1 MERNRRFRP
10 WIPVLAGL
18 LFPTWWAVG
27 DSLAQ
32 TQLRFEISVPDSVRS
47 EPLTG
52 RVYVMFSQNRSRT
65 PFLQVGRTGIP
76 FFGTDVEAL
85 APGAIAVIDEYDLG
99 SPIPNLSDIPP
110 GEYFVQ
116 AFVNVYSEFQR
127 ADGHVVWMHED
138 QGEGQ
143 HWNRS
148 PGNLYSDPQRVRID
162 PGAGGVVRLEANR
175 RIPPVQ
181 IPDDTEWV
189 RRFRFQSPKLTE
201 FWGRPI
207 YLGATVLLPPD
218 YDANTIRY
226 PVVYEQGHFSLNAPM
241 GFSEGRRIYEAWMRD
256 DFPRMIVV
264 TFQHPTPYFDDSYAV
279 NSANVGPY
287 GDAILAEL
295 IPEVEQRFRVIRES
309 WARILT
315 GGSTGGWEALALQI
329 FHPDF
334 FGGTWAYCPDPV
346 DFHDVEGIN
355 IYDDVNAYY
364 KQHEWR
370 RVPTPNTRE
379 INGEIRLTSEQR
391 NHFELVSGTRGRS
404 GEQLDAWSAVYG
416 PVGEDGYFK
425 PLFDKFTG
433 EIDPDVAE
441 YWRENYD
448 LRYYLEQNWSEV
460 GPKLVDKL
468 HIYTGTMDNFYLNNS
483 TKLLEEWMLTTT
495 DPHYE
500 GYFEYGFGAGH
511 CWTGT
516 ATSWERL
523 QEIADYVFERKP
535 ASTTAPWYQ

>member
-1 MERNRRFRP
+1 
-10 WIPVLAGL
+10 
-18 LFPTWWAVG
+18 
-27 DSLAQ
+27 
-32 TQLRFEISVPDSVRS
+32 
-47 EPLTG
+47 
-52 RVYVMFSQNRSRT
+52 
-65 PFLQVGRTGIP
+65 
-76 FFGTDVEAL
+76 
-85 APGAIAVIDEYDLG
+85 
-99 SPIPNLSDIPP
+99 
-110 GEYFVQ
+110 
-116 AFVNVYSEFQR
+116 
-127 ADGHVVWMHED
+127 
-138 QGEGQ
+138 
-143 HWNRS
+143 
-148 PGNLYSDPQRVRID
+148 
-162 PGAGGVVRLEANR
+162 
-175 RIPPVQ
+175 
-181 IPDDTEWV
+181 
-189 RRFRFQSPKLTE
+189 
-201 FWGRPI
+201 
-207 YLGATVLLPPD
+207 
-218 YDANTIRY
+218 
-226 PVVYEQGHFSLNAPM
+226 
-241 GFSEGRRIYEAWMRD
+241 
-256 DFPRMIVV
+256 MIVV

>member
-1 MERNRRFRP
+1 MERNRRIRP
-10 WIPVLAGL
+10 WIPVLAGI
-18 LFPTWWAVG
+18 LFLTWWAVG

-162 PGAGGVVRLEANR
+162 PGAGGVVRLEVNHM
-175 RIPPVQ
+175 IPP
-181 IPDDTEWV
+181 IRTPDDTEWV

-218 YDANTIRY
+218 YDANTMRY

-241 GFSEGRRIYEAWMRD
+241 GFSEGRRIYEEWIRD
-256 DFPRMIVV
+256 DFP
-264 TFQHPTPYFDDSYAV
+264 A
-279 NSANVGPY
+279 
-287 GDAILAEL
+287 
-295 IPEVEQRFRVIRES
+295 
-309 WARILT
+309 
-315 GGSTGGWEALALQI
+315 
-329 FHPDF
+329 
-334 FGGTWAYCPDPV
+334 
-346 DFHDVEGIN
+346 
-355 IYDDVNAYY
+355 
-364 KQHEWR
+364 
-370 RVPTPNTRE
+370 
-379 INGEIRLTSEQR
+379 
-391 NHFELVSGTRGRS
+391 
-404 GEQLDAWSAVYG
+404 
-416 PVGEDGYFK
+416 
-425 PLFDKFTG
+425 
-433 EIDPDVAE
+433 
-441 YWRENYD
+441 
-448 LRYYLEQNWSEV
+448 
-460 GPKLVDKL
+460 
-468 HIYTGTMDNFYLNNS
+468 
-483 TKLLEEWMLTTT
+483 
-495 DPHYE
+495 
-500 GYFEYGFGAGH
+500 
-511 CWTGT
+511 
-516 ATSWERL
+516 
-523 QEIADYVFERKP
+523 
-535 ASTTAPWYQ
+535 